1 MKSDSLK
8 NAGKGG
14 GKGKPRNQESPKGN
28 QSCID
33 YRKQDKGKLRS
44 PLLSLGL
51 NRIRICVA
59 IYAGIPV
66 DVDIFF
72 RICFCIPLPETL
84 HKHGEEKND
93 PQQGRKNHRCRF
105 KAVAE
110 KEQETALQSF
120 PF

>member
-1 MKSDSLK
+1 MGIQIIGPVYMKSDSLK

-44 PLLSLGL
+44 PFLSLRL

-59 IYAGIPV
+59 IYTGIRI

-72 RICFCIPLPETL
+72 RICLCTPLPETL
-84 HKHGEEKND
+84 QKHDNEKND
-93 PQQGRKNHRCRF
+93 SQ
-105 KAVAE
+105 
-110 KEQETALQSF
+110 
-120 PF
+120 